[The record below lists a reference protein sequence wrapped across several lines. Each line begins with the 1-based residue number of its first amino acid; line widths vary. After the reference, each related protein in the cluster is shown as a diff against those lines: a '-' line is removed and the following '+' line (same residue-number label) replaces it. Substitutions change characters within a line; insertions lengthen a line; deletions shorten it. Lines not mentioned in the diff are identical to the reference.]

1 MALCASLLQCEQLLS
16 TEGLVVDLGRRLDQV
31 LKVCPQEE
39 VPQVDKFAVVLVFDV
54 DDAPSV
60 LATSDLVTIYDNGL
74 LGSHD
79 GEGNQI
85 L

>member
-1 MALCASLLQCEQLLS
+1 
-16 TEGLVVDLGRRLDQV
+16 VDLGRRLDQI
-31 LKVCPQEE
+31 LKVCSQEE
-39 VPQVDKFAVVLVFDV
+39 VPQVDKLAVVLVFDV

-60 LATSDLVTIYDNGL
+60 LATSDLVTIYDDGL
-74 LGSHD
+74 LGSYD